1 MAVSVVPPV
10 RCSGTS
16 HMLGNI
22 TSGRHQMIMK
32 IPIRNPARRLNT
44 RRSVYCYEQ
53 AEDTHFD
60 LPAQHAEESVGDVLD
75 AGFSINFN
83 HKDTTSGSNMKS
95 VENSFLQRHHETQR
109 DPFMQDVRD
118 FHTEVRAT
126 IKESPNKTRRRVMQ
140 MASAAGAAVGQ
151 KQNGA
156 PSSWGGIAFVPK
168 SSAVGT
174 GQGDS
179 DYDDKLNSLIE
190 ECRHHIEAAG
200 AKATYETKMLQT
212 DIVPA
217 LLKTQRITRRDP
229 DMLLVLY
236 QIPDRHWERRYAEE
250 DQPGDADARE
260 GELEP
265 LLFYVHR
272 EVFARLNPKMKAEVT
287 TMKLWDEMEA
297 LIEKYGSACGKIV
310 TPLYGPSFN
319 QLKMWAETGKKT
331 SPRKNA
337 PNARALVFEHH
348 GVAESE
354 QEDECKVEVDADQN
368 TETENYASEGFE
380 QDDGDTA
387 GGGTGTA
394 AEGAATSPDA
404 ESEQEAPPPPPDLQ
418 IPDPTA
424 PPAPGDVDEPPRT
437 ASKSAAVAKTES
449 IGNMMHKVDKLRSLT
464 HMENHKQSWSSLK
477 DSAHDVIRLQD
488 EHLEQLHRCK
498 IRGTTKRLGELFY
511 KRVKVHI
518 QESGRPIKVRSRL
531 TARGVQHALHFLYN
545 PRESW
550 NHIPAAEFSATLH
563 FFFQLAVQGQSMI
576 HELRIVL
583 RERPQ
588 IGCLHLARQY
598 GYDKTVTGTI
608 PKDQIMMRKNA
619 ELLNLEEVVLGA
631 IARNYS
637 SEDVRHVRGYGALLD
652 ADKIAIAERRIAN
665 LEGLV
670 RDPHIRFRT
679 HFRDMMPPGTVEEQP
694 LLPLTKAQ
702 RMARSRGYSHHFL
715 ARQEAGEKA
724 EEEKK
729 KAAEADAIQ
738 QRAANRE
745 LRAAAG
751 ASVRA
756 ITLTT
761 ASTDYSTKTNIDDYG
776 AIGGGRRCRTKPMEQ
791 CGGSASSSAT
801 NINMR
806 IRGRWSAR
814 RWPSFH
820 PRARQIMSVVGR
832 GFNRDYWARLEK
844 FVADTV
850 CEHGE
855 AVVITGPMFLP
866 KEVAQ
871 RDDGENGNGPCAQV
885 DEQEKKT
892 GFLNALVSFFRKKGS
907 SETGD
912 RSKFPRGPS
921 TEITVRALGTLPS
934 VTHVPTHF
942 FKIVLV
948 NDKLLACFLLPNCAI
963 DSEVPVTFFL
973 RSLQELE
980 SLSGITFFPEMRAE
994 RKAEWDSVEEAALR
1008 RIRAELQARSTE
1020 QAASA
1025 GKVLVDK
1032 KQGGGKKKI
1041 EHLCEVVRCKLKTFR
1056 FDRDEKQGQGQ
1067 GTPKRDREHRKTH
1080 EF

>member
-1 MAVSVVPPV
+1 MES
-10 RCSGTS
+10 
-16 HMLGNI
+16 L
-22 TSGRHQMIMK
+22 
-32 IPIRNPARRLNT
+32 AR
-44 RRSVYCYEQ
+44 
-53 AEDTHFD
+53 
-60 LPAQHAEESVGDVLD
+60 
-75 AGFSINFN
+75 
-83 HKDTTSGSNMKS
+83 
-95 VENSFLQRHHETQR
+95 
-109 DPFMQDVRD
+109 QDVNLASWVLPRRD
-118 FHTEVRAT
+118 WNLF
-126 IKESPNKTRRRVMQ
+126 Q
-140 MASAAGAAVGQ
+140 
-151 KQNGA
+151 
-156 PSSWGGIAFVPK
+156 
-168 SSAVGT
+168 
-174 GQGDS
+174 DS

-272 EVFARLNPKMKAEVT
+272 EVFARLNPKMKAE
-287 TMKLWDEMEA
+287 MKLWDEMEA

-354 QEDECKVEVDADQN
+354 QEDECKVEVDAGKEEDAEVIDEGASSNALAAASSPAADEDAGGRDADDAPATVSAGGGVEVGEPAAVDGTEKTVTSDQN

-745 LRAAAG
+745 LYFRPRSQSSQFVFHDSRTNAFSTANTRA
-751 ASVRA
+751 
-756 ITLTT
+756 
-761 ASTDYSTKTNIDDYG
+761 
-776 AIGGGRRCRTKPMEQ
+776 
-791 CGGSASSSAT
+791 
-801 NINMR
+801 
-806 IRGRWSAR
+806 
-814 RWPSFH
+814 
-820 PRARQIMSVVGR
+820 
-832 GFNRDYWARLEK
+832 
-844 FVADTV
+844 
-850 CEHGE
+850 
-855 AVVITGPMFLP
+855 
-866 KEVAQ
+866 
-871 RDDGENGNGPCAQV
+871 
-885 DEQEKKT
+885 
-892 GFLNALVSFFRKKGS
+892 
-907 SETGD
+907 
-912 RSKFPRGPS
+912 
-921 TEITVRALGTLPS
+921 
-934 VTHVPTHF
+934 
-942 FKIVLV
+942 
-948 NDKLLACFLLPNCAI
+948 
-963 DSEVPVTFFL
+963 
-973 RSLQELE
+973 
-980 SLSGITFFPEMRAE
+980 
-994 RKAEWDSVEEAALR
+994 
-1008 RIRAELQARSTE
+1008 
-1020 QAASA
+1020 
-1025 GKVLVDK
+1025 
-1032 KQGGGKKKI
+1032 
-1041 EHLCEVVRCKLKTFR
+1041 
-1056 FDRDEKQGQGQ
+1056 
-1067 GTPKRDREHRKTH
+1067 
-1080 EF
+1080 